1 MIHISVSPMQ
11 SGTDSSFSARPALTG
26 DIHNARRVNSDPV
39 VPLSTGAPVRFVP
52 TSRVSNMTDVHD
64 IRALQPAP
72 PQMCQN
78 TQLTTQDA
86 QMMQVLTSAAQ
97 RVAEEAQAHVIAASH
112 SIHPGQDPGPELQ
125 ALAKQQHVLTMTA
138 QALDEEV
145 SSPHP
150 QSVSPSSHALVAVA
164 QQVVFQAARQV
175 ATDRSIAAVMGNQ
188 ASAGQVTVNEVS
200 VATQEAVAEA
210 VNLTGP
216 LSSEVDVLM
225 TASSLLH
232 QKTFDPLPTM
242 SNGALGQTAMP
253 PNGPQS
259 APMLPSYNNE
269 SSMPVAGMDLN
280 YLPS

>member
-1 MIHISVSPMQ
+1 M
-11 SGTDSSFSARPALTG
+11 
-26 DIHNARRVNSDPV
+26 
-39 VPLSTGAPVRFVP
+39 STGWLVMAP
-52 TSRVSNMTDVHD
+52 

-72 PQMCQN
+72 PSLVQSA
-78 TQLTTQDA
+78 QLSTQDA

-97 RVAEEAQAHVIAASH
+97 RVAEEAQAHVIASQN
-112 SIHPGQDPGPELQ
+112 INPGQAPGRELQ

-150 QSVSPSSHALVAVA
+150 EAVSPSSHALVAVA

-175 ATDRSIAAVMGNQ
+175 ATDRSIAAVMSNQ
-188 ASAGQVTVNEVS
+188 VSPGQVTVNEVS

-232 QKTFDPLPTM
+232 QKTFDPLPPITGN
-242 SNGALGQTAMP
+242 SLAPPALP

-259 APMLPSYNNE
+259 APLLSSY
-269 SSMPVAGMDLN
+269 SDPTMPVTGMDLN